1 MKRAAPW
8 EQSHPVSSDDS
19 SDSDSDDDKM
29 AGSKHSS
36 RNGGSQSSKDIKPEE
51 RVKYGCLSNDLEVP
65 LIWLPSIP
73 TKSQCA
79 LIRKAEMYQEYMKQ
93 IPIPAHRGSVI
104 PFTSWQGL
112 AKSVKQLYG
121 QPLHYLTNI
130 LLKQWDLSRV
140 GTADSRK
147 KKLGGMSYEALSR
160 HGYHGGPS
168 VLKVPP
174 PRVEEQEPDWS
185 WSTGK
190 RSDADKDVESYEER
204 ERTRAAIVQGEKLL
218 DVQTSLQAGN
228 KEKKNLSFSQKEKR
242 KRDLGQASRG
252 KNYVEEEKR
261 LLRES
266 GIYSGFDS

>member
-1 MKRAAPW
+1 MEIGRASAFLLLLAISLPLHRPLPGPRHCRTTTGTGRSTMSEMKRAAPW

-29 AGSKHSS
+29 ASSKHST
-36 RNGGSQSSKDIKPEE
+36 RNGGSQSSKDIKPE
-51 RVKYGCLSNDLEVP
+51 
-65 LIWLPSIP
+65 
-73 TKSQCA
+73 
-79 LIRKAEMYQEYMKQ
+79 
-93 IPIPAHRGSVI
+93 
-104 PFTSWQGL
+104 
-112 AKSVKQLYG
+112 
-121 QPLHYLTNI
+121 
-130 LLKQWDLSRV
+130 
-140 GTADSRK
+140 ADSRK

-168 VLKVPP
+168 VLKMPP
-174 PRVEEQEPDWS
+174 PRVEEREPDWS

-190 RSDADKDVESYEER
+190 RSDADKDEESYEER
-204 ERTRAAIVQGEKLL
+204 ERTRAAIDQGEKLL
-218 DVQTSLQAGN
+218 NVQTNLQEGN
-228 KEKKNLSFSQKEKR
+228 EEKKNLSFSQKEKR